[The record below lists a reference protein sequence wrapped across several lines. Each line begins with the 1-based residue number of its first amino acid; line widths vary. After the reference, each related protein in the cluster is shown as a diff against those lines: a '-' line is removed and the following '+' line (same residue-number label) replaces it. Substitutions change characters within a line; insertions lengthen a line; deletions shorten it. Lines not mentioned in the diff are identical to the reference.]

1 MQISEP
7 TKLRYDLIDLLRG
20 LAVVQMIFFHFC
32 FLLNEFNLPDLYF
45 REYPIWFY
53 FRTWIVIQFLALVG
67 VSLKLASVNGF
78 NWRSYYFRLTQL
90 FIYAGIITLASYFYQ
105 PEKVVIFGIL
115 QFILVASIVGLL
127 FVNCSWTNLALGAS
141 LYIIGE
147 RLEFK
152 LFDHPAL
159 QWFGLKTQP
168 ISTFDYVPFLPWF
181 GVVLI
186 GIFMGRLILT
196 QRYFSF
202 VRDYQS
208 ANPISSLLTLVGRH
222 SLNIYILHMPILYL
236 LIYFFL
242 S

>member
-90 FIYAGIITLASYFYQ
+90 FIYAGIITLASYFY
-105 PEKVVIFGIL
+105 
-115 QFILVASIVGLL
+115 
-127 FVNCSWTNLALGAS
+127 CSWTNLALGAS